1 VNLHEYQA
9 RDLLKAAGVPMF
21 DGDVASTPTEAEAI
35 ARRLGGTVVV
45 KAQVHVGGR
54 GKAGGVK
61 LARNPAEA
69 LECASQILGMSIKGL
84 VVNKVLVVPAADIA
98 TESYLG
104 LILDRATQKPVF
116 MVSDAGGIDI
126 EEVAAKTPEK
136 ITKLAIDPRSGLL
149 PHQALKLALA
159 LYKDWDQVKAATKIL
174 TQVYKV
180 FMANGCSLTEIN
192 PLVTTPDGRVLALDA
207 KIIIDDNELDRR
219 PDLAVLRDESGEE
232 PSEVAARR
240 ANLTFIKLDGNVGCV
255 VNGAGLAM
263 ATMDLVKYHG
273 GEPANFLDI
282 GGSSNPEKVIN
293 ALKIIT
299 ADPAVKVI
307 LFNIFGGITRTDD
320 VANGIVAA
328 TKQFKVDVP
337 IVIRLTGTNE
347 VEAFRILESV
357 GMSAMSDMDA
367 AVAKAVELA
376 KGAA

>member
-1 VNLHEYQA
+1 MDLHEYQA
-9 RDLLKAAGVPMF
+9 RDLLKIVGVPMF
-21 DGDVASTPTEAEAI
+21 DGDVASTPSEAESI

-45 KAQVHVGGR
+45 KAQVHAGGR

-61 LARNPAEA
+61 LAGNPSEA
-69 LECASQILGMSIKGL
+69 KEFASQILGMTIKGL

-98 TESYLG
+98 TESYVG
-104 LILDRATQKPVF
+104 LILDRATQLPVF
-116 MVSDAGGIDI
+116 MVSSAGGVDI

-136 ITKLAIDPRSGLL
+136 ITRLAVDPRYGLL
-149 PHQALKLALA
+149 PHQALQLALA
-159 LYKDWDQVKAATKIL
+159 LYTDWSQIKAAVKIMHQL
-174 TQVYKV
+174 YKV
-180 FMANGCSLTEIN
+180 FMANGASLAEIN
-192 PLVTTPDGRVLALDA
+192 PLVTTPEGQVLALDA
-207 KIIIDDNELDRR
+207 KISIDENELDRR
-219 PDLAVLRDESGEE
+219 PDLAVLRDESAEE

-263 ATMDLVKYHG
+263 ATMDLVKFYG

-282 GGSSNPEKVIN
+282 GGSSNPEKVVN

-320 VANGIVAA
+320 VANGILEA
-328 TKQFKVDVP
+328 TKQFKVEVP

-347 VEAFRILESV
+347 KEAFKILESV
-357 GMSAMSDMDA
+357 GMAAMNDMDA
-367 AVAKAVELA
+367 AVEKAVALA
-376 KGAA
+376 KEAA